1 MVLGDVVEPSVNQS
15 EVCQAENFQVEQAS
29 DSPLFFKPV
38 RIGFSVTCNS
48 RHLKQYAYMI
58 YKLEDT

>member
-15 EVCQAENFQVEQAS
+15 EVCQAEDFQVEQAN

-38 RIGFSVTCNS
+38 RIVFSVT
-48 RHLKQYAYMI
+48 
-58 YKLEDT
+58 